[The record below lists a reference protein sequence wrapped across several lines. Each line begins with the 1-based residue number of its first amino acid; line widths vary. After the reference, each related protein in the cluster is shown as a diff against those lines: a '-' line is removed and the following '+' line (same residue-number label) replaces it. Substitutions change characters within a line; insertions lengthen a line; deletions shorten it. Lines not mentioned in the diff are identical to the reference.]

1 MLVYGRLC
9 ADNQMFDQPELY
21 KKLTEGTGDFTFRDM
36 YEQFQNILKLGPL
49 GKVMSM
55 IPGLSNVMGP
65 GGEKDAVARI
75 KRFMAVMDSF
85 TADELDSTDKVFQQ
99 QPNRC
104 VRIARGAGVHVKY
117 VYEVISVYKP
127 FKGIASKVSTAADC
141 ATTHTTSGGC
151 QHNTSPQ
158 HRTSTRSLAGCCLP
172 CLCLHARPRRSA
184 LCCVPSGVCVAQMK
198 GLTGLMDPKKMNNP
212 RAMQSAMQQM
222 SGMLNPQM
230 LQQMGGA
237 SGMQRMMQ
245 QMAGAMG
252 GGGGGPGGMG
262 GGLQQMMAAMGGGG
276 GGGGMGGMAE
286 MMAAMGGGGGGM
298 PGMGM
303 GMGQSRGKAAMGK
316 AAAALAAKKKKS
328 ALDDAD

>member
-1 MLVYGRLC
+1 
-9 ADNQMFDQPELY
+9 MFDQPELY

-65 GGEKDAVARI
+65 GGEKDAVSRI

-104 VRIARGAGVHVKY
+104 MRIARGAGVHVRY

-127 FKGIASKVSTAADC
+127 FKGIASKVSHKPATLRC
-141 ATTHTTSGGC
+141 ARSIHQHTPTHAVPLTHS
-151 QHNTSPQ
+151 
-158 HRTSTRSLAGCCLP
+158 STVFVASSVYACV
-172 CLCLHARPRRSA
+172 SVW
-184 LCCVPSGVCVAQMK
+184 LCCVCVLRVSQMK

-222 SGMLNPQM
+222 SSMINPQM

-252 GGGGGPGGMG
+252 GGGGGGGGGPGGMG
-262 GGLQQMMAAMGGGG
+262 GGLEQMMAAMGGG

-286 MMAAMGGGGGGM
+286 MMAAMGGGGAGGM

-303 GMGQSRGKAAMGK
+303 GMKPGRSKAAMGK
-316 AAAALAAKKKKS
+316 AAAALAKKKKS